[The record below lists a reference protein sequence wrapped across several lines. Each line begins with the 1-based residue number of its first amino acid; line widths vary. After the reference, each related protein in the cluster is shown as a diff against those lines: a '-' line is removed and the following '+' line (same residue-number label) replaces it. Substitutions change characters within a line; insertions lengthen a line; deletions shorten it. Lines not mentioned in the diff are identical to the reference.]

1 MTNSICLPTNILLA
15 LALWLVGPL
24 KQSIALQPTALR
36 IPTDS
41 FLVFSVKADN
51 LIDKSSIRSSETWSP
66 LLADWASRYPE
77 IYEAFLDENTSG
89 LNFKLPIQFF
99 ARMEKVDSPVPVF
112 GLISQVSNPKRIDQ
126 TLRTL
131 AELFDLKKRGSTPL
145 IYGHSNFPFE
155 IGRKGKIFILVGTP
169 SPKSPLTDQILSMTI
184 EKVFRDL
191 PEKPLLGIPDS
202 LQKHFQKPADA
213 SLYLDGTGLARAFE
227 EFLPKIPSFW
237 IQTSLPVIEKM
248 AYRPFGIYL
257 RSNPGSLHLS
267 IVDHSPMGFDLN
279 SSSSPNSML
288 TSIPGDAPIIGKIS
302 LSENTFKE
310 TVFNVINSVL
320 SKISSG
326 KLNATSTLPGIDSSV
341 RDILSVPSGEFVFGI
356 GPPRTSI
363 RNDAN
368 SPTKKTKTLEPPFYM
383 GIGIEDILQARQ
395 LIASLNSA
403 NSLNAIL
410 EHKNLKLG
418 FLESE
423 LWLATAEYSREI
435 FLAKPLRKIGQKR
448 MEFLAKHPISIDL
461 KVQSL
466 TQPLRQDE
474 RLSYEDLKNLYFL
487 DHFSNFST
495 WTEQNSIKFL
505 IRTRNKEVQGLQTLA
520 EHLGQELVDSKNAL
534 LYSAIANND
543 FNLLAQEV
551 EKGALINANDRF
563 GHTPMHYAAYK
574 GNAEFFQFLLSK
586 GGDPNARGRQNST
599 PLHSATWGRNKAVS
613 KLLLEQGAEVDA
625 KSNEGETPSMTAAL
639 RGEKELLE
647 IFFALS
653 ADPHAKDIHGTNLLD
668 LAAAGG
674 HEAVFELLM
683 DIGVKNQH
691 PLHTAV
697 GLGKINEVKKLLKQ
711 GRKVDELDSFGATPL
726 LFAFVSGNED
736 MVEFLLRR
744 KANPTIEA
752 KEGYSIMHAAAFS
765 GKKTLVNKALSLGL
779 DLNVRFGEDGT
790 TPTDVAE
797 DDSEGYRFLRAMGAK
812 TSWELG
818 PHFK

>member
-1 MTNSICLPTNILLA
+1 M
-15 LALWLVGPL
+15 
-24 KQSIALQPTALR
+24 
-36 IPTDS
+36 D
-41 FLVFSVKADN
+41 
-51 LIDKSSIRSSETWSP
+51 
-66 LLADWASRYPE
+66 
-77 IYEAFLDENTSG
+77 
-89 LNFKLPIQFF
+89 
-99 ARMEKVDSPVPVF
+99 
-112 GLISQVSNPKRIDQ
+112 
-126 TLRTL
+126 
-131 AELFDLKKRGSTPL
+131 
-145 IYGHSNFPFE
+145 
-155 IGRKGKIFILVGTP
+155 GT
-169 SPKSPLTDQILSMTI
+169 KFHQIL
-184 EKVFRDL
+184 
-191 PEKPLLGIPDS
+191 
-202 LQKHFQKPADA
+202 
-213 SLYLDGTGLARAFE
+213 
-227 EFLPKIPSFW
+227 
-237 IQTSLPVIEKM
+237 
-248 AYRPFGIYL
+248 
-257 RSNPGSLHLS
+257 N
-267 IVDHSPMGFDLN
+267 
-279 SSSSPNSML
+279 
-288 TSIPGDAPIIGKIS
+288 
-302 LSENTFKE
+302 
-310 TVFNVINSVL
+310 
-320 SKISSG
+320 
-326 KLNATSTLPGIDSSV
+326 
-341 RDILSVPSGEFVFGI
+341 
-356 GPPRTSI
+356 
-363 RNDAN
+363 
-368 SPTKKTKTLEPPFYM
+368 
-383 GIGIEDILQARQ
+383 
-395 LIASLNSA
+395 
-403 NSLNAIL
+403 
-410 EHKNLKLG
+410 
-418 FLESE
+418 
-423 LWLATAEYSREI
+423 
-435 FLAKPLRKIGQKR
+435 
-448 MEFLAKHPISIDL
+448 
-461 KVQSL
+461 
-466 TQPLRQDE
+466 
-474 RLSYEDLKNLYFL
+474 
-487 DHFSNFST
+487 
-495 WTEQNSIKFL
+495 
-505 IRTRNKEVQGLQTLA
+505 RTRNKEDQGLQTLT

-574 GNAEFFQFLLSK
+574 GNAEFVQFLLSK

-674 HEAVFELLM
+674 HEAVFELLR

-726 LFAFVSGNED
+726 LFAFVSGNEE

-744 KANPTIEA
+744 KANPKIEA

>member
-1 MTNSICLPTNILLA
+1 
-15 LALWLVGPL
+15 
-24 KQSIALQPTALR
+24 
-36 IPTDS
+36 
-41 FLVFSVKADN
+41 
-51 LIDKSSIRSSETWSP
+51 
-66 LLADWASRYPE
+66 
-77 IYEAFLDENTSG
+77 
-89 LNFKLPIQFF
+89 
-99 ARMEKVDSPVPVF
+99 
-112 GLISQVSNPKRIDQ
+112 
-126 TLRTL
+126 
-131 AELFDLKKRGSTPL
+131 
-145 IYGHSNFPFE
+145 
-155 IGRKGKIFILVGTP
+155 
-169 SPKSPLTDQILSMTI
+169 
-184 EKVFRDL
+184 
-191 PEKPLLGIPDS
+191 
-202 LQKHFQKPADA
+202 
-213 SLYLDGTGLARAFE
+213 
-227 EFLPKIPSFW
+227 
-237 IQTSLPVIEKM
+237 
-248 AYRPFGIYL
+248 
-257 RSNPGSLHLS
+257 
-267 IVDHSPMGFDLN
+267 
-279 SSSSPNSML
+279 
-288 TSIPGDAPIIGKIS
+288 
-302 LSENTFKE
+302 
-310 TVFNVINSVL
+310 
-320 SKISSG
+320 
-326 KLNATSTLPGIDSSV
+326 
-341 RDILSVPSGEFVFGI
+341 
-356 GPPRTSI
+356 
-363 RNDAN
+363 
-368 SPTKKTKTLEPPFYM
+368 M

-448 MEFLAKHPISIDL
+448 MEFLAKHPISIDF

-505 IRTRNKEVQGLQTLA
+505 IRTRNKEDQGLQTLT

-574 GNAEFFQFLLSK
+574 GNAEFVQFLLSK

-674 HEAVFELLM
+674 HEAVFELLR

-711 GRKVDELDSFGATPL
+711 GRKVDELDSFEQLHFYLHSFPA
-726 LFAFVSGNED
+726 
-736 MVEFLLRR
+736 M
-744 KANPTIEA
+744 
-752 KEGYSIMHAAAFS
+752 
-765 GKKTLVNKALSLGL
+765 KKWLSFC
-779 DLNVRFGEDGT
+779 FG
-790 TPTDVAE
+790 
-797 DDSEGYRFLRAMGAK
+797 
-812 TSWELG
+812 
-818 PHFK
+818 